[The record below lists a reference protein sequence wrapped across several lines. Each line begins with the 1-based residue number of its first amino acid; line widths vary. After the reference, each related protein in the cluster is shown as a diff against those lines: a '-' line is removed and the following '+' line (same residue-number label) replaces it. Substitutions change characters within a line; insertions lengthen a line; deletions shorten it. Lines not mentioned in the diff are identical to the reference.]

1 MRTGCRCPQL
11 WDQSTAARV
20 VEHSIENLRK
30 RLVTGRN
37 EVDRARNPRG
47 WRQGTAGKPQDD
59 VGHAVRVKDDD
70 RLRRGGAQLELEL
83 LNEFQPSERRDHDAP
98 REVHRFPA
106 KLEANRMSGRVESDC
121 GKGAFG
127 RPGHQGPRDI
137 RTGRRVG
144 RKHDG
149 GGTSQRSVLRLS
161 EKNRSRVPVPLPADP
176 RNRGYGIA
184 ALAEGRAAGP
194 ARHCPDEVLVA
205 YEVPEQVEE
214 RKVGI
219 QEQVPWIQCLLA
231 LKVCVPAHRHRRLR
245 GPTRGRDI
253 QQIVGPARRGIEQC
267 RPGRGARPVEG
278 PAANADFDELV
289 GRLDLAARL
298 AAGAGGVFWPQM
310 IRSSTVALK

>member
-1 MRTGCRCPQL
+1 
-11 WDQSTAARV
+11 
-20 VEHSIENLRK
+20 
-30 RLVTGRN
+30 
-37 EVDRARNPRG
+37 
-47 WRQGTAGKPQDD
+47 
-59 VGHAVRVKDDD
+59 
-70 RLRRGGAQLELEL
+70 
-83 LNEFQPSERRDHDAP
+83 
-98 REVHRFPA
+98 
-106 KLEANRMSGRVESDC
+106 MSGRVEGDG

-144 RKHDG
+144 RKHDRWRHEPAKRAAALG
-149 GGTSQRSVLRLS
+149 
-161 EKNRSRVPVPLPADP
+161 EKLARGCPFPCRQTLEIEDMGSR
-176 RNRGYGIA
+176 

-194 ARHCPDEVLVA
+194 ARHGPDEVLVA

-231 LKVCVPAHRHRRLR
+231 LEVCVPAHSHRRLR
-245 GPTRGRDI
+245 GPTRGRHI

-289 GRLDLAARL
+289 GCLDLAARL
-298 AAGAGGVFWPQM
+298 AAGAGRRVLAPDDPVVDRGLEVKCDPAIDGNGQRQF
-310 IRSSTVALK
+310 SHAG